1 MESGTVSR
9 YSVLQWFGS
18 TRGDAKLRCS
28 AVGLLAAVDVDIRD
42 EQPKRDCPVEKM
54 EAPG

>member
-1 MESGTVSR
+1 
-9 YSVLQWFGS
+9 
-18 TRGDAKLRCS
+18 
-28 AVGLLAAVDVDIRD
+28 LLAAVDVDIRD